1 MQLALYNA
9 LKTRLEA
16 ITALKYV
23 ALWNNQFEREDVNVS
38 FNYPCAFIEFTDISY
53 VDDLQL
59 RQRCSMTVNIHVG
72 FESYKT
78 EDTSILTLKQTI
90 NKALHG
96 KSLPNITKMLRRSE
110 TQNFDHTNI
119 QEYIIGYEITGL
131 DVESLDLP
139 TTEAQI
145 DTLDLNVD
153 PQIINFNIRTG
164 SIPKSIVLSTETNN
178 ELLTES
184 GYELIIQK

>member
-59 RQRCSMTVNIHVG
+59 RQRCAMTVNIHVG

-131 DVESLDLP
+131 DVESVNLP

-145 DTLDLNVD
+145 DTLDLNTD
-153 PQIINFNIRTG
+153 PQIINFTIRTG
-164 SIPKSIVLSTETNN
+164 SIPESIVLSTETNN

>member
-16 ITALKYV
+16 VTALKYV

-145 DTLDLNVD
+145 DTLDLNTD

-164 SIPKSIVLSTETNN
+164 SIPESIVLSTETNN

>member
-16 ITALKYV
+16 VTALKYV

-90 NKALHG
+90 NLALHG

-145 DTLDLNVD
+145 DTLDLNTD

-164 SIPKSIVLSTETNN
+164 VIQESIVLSTETNN

-184 GYELIIQK
+184 GYELIIQQ

>member
-16 ITALKYV
+16 VTALKYV

-164 SIPKSIVLSTETNN
+164 SIPESIVLSTETNN

-184 GYELIIQK
+184 GYELIIQE

>member
-1 MQLALYNA
+1 MQLTLYNA

-16 ITALKYV
+16 VTALKYV

-59 RQRCSMTVNIHVG
+59 RQRCAMTVNIHVG

-110 TQNFDHTNI
+110 TQNFDHTNV

-153 PQIINFNIRTG
+153 PIITNFNIRTA
-164 SIPKSIVLSTETNN
+164 SNEIPE
-178 ELLTES
+178 
-184 GYELIIQK
+184 

>member
-1 MQLALYNA
+1 MQLALYTA
-9 LKTRLEA
+9 IKSRLESIA
-16 ITALKYV
+16 SLKYV

-90 NKALHG
+90 NLALHG

-131 DVESLDLP
+131 DVESVNLP

-153 PQIINFNIRTG
+153 PQIINFTIRTG
-164 SIPKSIVLSTETNN
+164 SIPESIVLSTETNN

>member
-1 MQLALYNA
+1 
-9 LKTRLEA
+9 
-16 ITALKYV
+16 
-23 ALWNNQFEREDVNVS
+23 
-38 FNYPCAFIEFTDISY
+38 
-53 VDDLQL
+53 
-59 RQRCSMTVNIHVG
+59 
-72 FESYKT
+72 
-78 EDTSILTLKQTI
+78 
-90 NKALHG
+90 
-96 KSLPNITKMLRRSE
+96 MLRRSE

-145 DTLDLNVD
+145 DTLDLNTD

-164 SIPKSIVLSTETNN
+164 VIQESIVLSTETNN

-184 GYELIIQK
+184 GYELIIQQ

>member
-16 ITALKYV
+16 VTALKYV

-164 SIPKSIVLSTETNN
+164 VIQESLVLATESNN
-178 ELLTES
+178 EILTEI
-184 GYELIIQK
+184 GYELIIQE

>member
-59 RQRCSMTVNIHVG
+59 RQRCSMTVNIHIG

-110 TQNFDHTNI
+110 TQNFDHTNV

-145 DTLDLNVD
+145 DTLDLNTD
-153 PQIINFNIRTG
+153 PQIINFTIRTG
-164 SIPKSIVLSTETNN
+164 SIPESIVLSTETNN

>member
-1 MQLALYNA
+1 MQLTLYNA

-59 RQRCSMTVNIHVG
+59 RQRCAMTVNIHVG

-145 DTLDLNVD
+145 DTLDLITD
-153 PQIINFNIRTG
+153 PQIINFTIRTG
-164 SIPKSIVLSTETNN
+164 VVQEAVVLSTESNN
-178 ELLTES
+178 EILTES
-184 GYELIIQK
+184 GYELVIQE

>member
-16 ITALKYV
+16 VTALKYV

-90 NKALHG
+90 NLALHG

-131 DVESLDLP
+131 DVESVNLP

-145 DTLDLNVD
+145 DTLDLNTD
-153 PQIINFNIRTG
+153 PQIINFTIRTG
-164 SIPKSIVLSTETNN
+164 SIPESIVLSTETNN

>member
-16 ITALKYV
+16 VTALKYV

-110 TQNFDHTNI
+110 TQNFDHTNV

-139 TTEAQI
+139 TTQAQI

-164 SIPKSIVLSTETNN
+164 VIQESIVLSTETNN
-178 ELLTES
+178 ELLTEI
-184 GYELIIQK
+184 GYELIIQE

>member
-1 MQLALYNA
+1 MQLTLYNA

-59 RQRCSMTVNIHVG
+59 RQRCAMTVNIHVG

-110 TQNFDHTNI
+110 TQNFDHTNV

-164 SIPKSIVLSTETNN
+164 SIPESLVLSTESNN
-178 ELLTES
+178 EILTEI
-184 GYELIIQK
+184 GYELIIQE

>member
-16 ITALKYV
+16 VTALKYV

-90 NKALHG
+90 NLALHG
-96 KSLPNITKMLRRSE
+96 KSLPNITKILRRSE

-131 DVESLDLP
+131 DVESVNLP

-145 DTLDLNVD
+145 DTLDLNTD
-153 PQIINFNIRTG
+153 PQIINFTIRTG
-164 SIPKSIVLSTETNN
+164 SIPESIVLSTETNN

>member
-1 MQLALYNA
+1 MQLTLYNA

-59 RQRCSMTVNIHVG
+59 RQRCAMTVNIHVG

-90 NKALHG
+90 NLALHG

-145 DTLDLNVD
+145 DTLVTITD
-153 PQIINFNIRTG
+153 PQITNFTIRTG
-164 SIPKSIVLSTETNN
+164 VIPESVVLATESNIR
-178 ELLTES
+178 LLTEI
-184 GYELIIQK
+184 GYELVIQQ